1 MAIKNNSRWWAFLA
15 IFAAVFAFRARAL
28 GDHGALSFNE
38 GLQIMEE
45 DQTLAG
51 QTVDQQLATMNRW
64 FEGLYGYNLRCQD
77 GWFSGLSGVRC
88 LMGMRAFAKA
98 AYENRIPKYPVTSD
112 RSLIV
117 TISKT
122 HVYSPVRWEGAQPT
136 LSVPFDAT
144 PEQIGTFVRG
154 ELGDEGFVRPMQLLT
169 VIDSMKNQFTKK
181 TGLDV
186 AFDSAVG
193 LDQWYR
199 GMYLLSLL
207 GQNEPQI
214 FKNIADVE
222 AIEISNSN
230 RGPYD
235 KHLEFTDGVD
245 ASASYENLRSYFL
258 NAGRRKTSSRIQR
271 LKQVRIDIEVLKR
284 IVAREL
290 SVNHVY
296 CSRLRDL
303 TMDQCQQALERLAE
317 TPKEAGPYRVPAD
330 VLVIATEEEVGDQW
344 DYYLDAQ
351 SGSQMILLAEN
362 FSASDFLGF
371 IKKQGWL
378 ELSKNQG
385 ALR

>member
-1 MAIKNNSRWWAFLA
+1 MEIKNKSRWWTV
-15 IFAAVFAFRARAL
+15 FAVLAVFAFRAHAL

-51 QTVDQQLATMNRW
+51 QTVDQQLSTMNRW
-64 FEGLYGYNLRCQD
+64 FEGLYGYDLRCED
-77 GWFSGLSGVRC
+77 GWFSQLSSVRC

-98 AYENRIPKYPVTSD
+98 AYEDRIPKYPVTSD
-112 RSLIV
+112 HALIV
-117 TISKT
+117 TISKA
-122 HVYSPVRWEGAQPT
+122 HVYTRVRWAGAQPN

-144 PEQIGTFVRG
+144 PEQIGTFIRG
-154 ELGDEGFVRPMQLLT
+154 ELGSEGFARPMQLLT

-181 TGLDV
+181 TGMDV
-186 AFDSAVG
+186 AFDLAVD

-199 GMYLLSLL
+199 GVYLLSLL
-207 GQNEPQI
+207 AENEPRV
-214 FKNIADVE
+214 FKDLADVE
-222 AIEISNSN
+222 AIEISNYN

-235 KHLEFTDGVD
+235 KHLEFTDGID

-258 NAGRRKTSSRIQR
+258 NADRRRSSSRIQR

-290 SVNHVY
+290 GVNHVY
-296 CSRLRDL
+296 CSRLKDL
-303 TMDQCQQALERLAE
+303 TMDQCQQALERLAK

-351 SGSQMILLAEN
+351 SGSQMMLLAED
-362 FSASDFLGF
+362 FSASDFVDF
-371 IKKQGWL
+371 VKKQGWL